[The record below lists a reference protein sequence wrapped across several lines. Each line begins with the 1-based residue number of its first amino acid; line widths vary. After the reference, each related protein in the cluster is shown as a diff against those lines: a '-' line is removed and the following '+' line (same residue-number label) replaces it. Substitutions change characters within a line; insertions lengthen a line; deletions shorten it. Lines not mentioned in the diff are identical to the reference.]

1 VTRVSAV
8 YVSEPVGYADQ
19 RDFWNAAAEIRWRG
33 SPKDLLAAVKTIEAR
48 LGRRPTFPNGPR
60 EIDIDI
66 LDFDGIVSADSDPIL
81 PHPSLAAR
89 RFALAPLAEIAP
101 GWRHPISHKTA
112 SELLEQL
119 PARPRARRIRENL

>member
-19 RDFWNAAAEIRWRG
+19 RDFWNAVAEIRWRG
-33 SPKDLLAAVKTIEAR
+33 SPKGLLAAVKAIEAR